1 MKILTYSI
9 IPYAI
14 IAYLIGSFPT
24 ALVVGKVFYG
34 IDIRNHGSNN
44 LGGTNAGRVLGKK
57 PGFIVSLVD
66 VLKVFIPVLIMKKFL
81 GVQYA
86 ALIGMLGMLGHCF
99 PVFAGF
105 KGGKGVSSFVGI
117 IFALNFY
124 IGIII
129 LILWKILKHTTNYVS
144 VASMLICFIA
154 SFIFLYKYGAGIA
167 FYSLFAGAVFIVYLH
182 RTNIKRLMN
191 GSENKVK
198 NK

>member
-1 MKILTYSI
+1 MKILI
-9 IPYAI
+9 YAI

-24 ALVVGKVFYG
+24 ALVVGKAFYG
-34 IDIRNHGSNN
+34 VDIRNHGSNN

-57 PGFIVSLVD
+57 PGLIVSILD
-66 VLKVFIPVLIMKKFL
+66 VLKVFIPILIAKKYL

-86 ALIGMLGMLGHCF
+86 ALLGMFSMLGHCF

-117 IFALNFY
+117 IFALDFY

-129 LILWKILKHTTNYVS
+129 LLLWKILKHTTNYVS

-154 SFIFLYKYGAGIA
+154 SFVFLYKYNMGIA

-182 RTNIKRLMN
+182 RSNIKRLMN
-191 GSENKVK
+191 GTENKVK